1 MRDRGPLHRLC
12 TERLIKLSFSTT
24 LGILGGTCLFVST
37 LCVLG
42 RELVVI
48 LGGGSCPGLAWCSC
62 LVLKWAL
69 SSLGLS
75 FPRLLVCSHGASG
88 LGRPSLDSQCSVI
101 LMVHIGGCFTIL
113 TELGVDGV
121 VTLAALL
128 TLGG

>member
-1 MRDRGPLHRLC
+1 MF
-12 TERLIKLSFSTT
+12 I
-24 LGILGGTCLFVST
+24 ST
-37 LCVLG
+37 LCVLE

-48 LGGGSCPGLAWCSC
+48 LGAGSYPGLAWCSC
-62 LVLKWAL
+62 PVLVWVL

-75 FPRLLVCSHGASG
+75 FPGLLVCSHGASG
-88 LGRPSLDSQCSVI
+88 LGQSSLDSRCSVI

-113 TELGVDGV
+113 TDLGVDGV